1 MEKGMNSGEGLPSR
15 SSQASAAKV
24 TVKELETQQPCKE
37 KRGGFVLVHAGKALQ
52 VRWDRKGNNIFLF
65 LL

>member
-37 KRGGFVLVHAGKALQ
+37 KRGGFVLVHAGKALHH
-52 VRWDRKGNNIFLF
+52 
-65 LL
+65 